1 MRDIVQRHIPMLSL
15 DSKIPGPTVWLT
27 GCIHGDEPG
36 GTAIIH
42 DVMMQVKKLGLRC
55 GVLHALPLINSM
67 GFENVSR
74 YINADREDLNRCFPG
89 DADGSM
95 GEQIAHRLF
104 TLIEKSQPSLVVDL
118 HNDWIQSVPYLL
130 LEHDSLYQHS
140 QIKKRTHN
148 IARLT
153 KSILVKESSLD
164 GDNTRTLTAAA
175 AAAGIPAFTIEAGG
189 ACGVV
194 EQGVHA
200 GGASILQI
208 LAGLEML
215 ATNVESVNSNY
226 GDTIFQ
232 YTNLPVCR
240 TSGLVRFEV
249 QPGNRV
255 KPKMVVARVYS
266 ALGSCEEVLRANH
279 HGLVLG
285 LSDHARV
292 VPGSEI
298 IAIAE
303 SKPI

>member
-1 MRDIVQRHIPMLSL
+1 MRDIVQRHIPLMTL
-15 DSKIPGPTVWLT
+15 DSKTPGPIVWLT
-27 GCIHGDEPG
+27 ACIHGDEPG

-42 DVMMQVKKLGLRC
+42 DVMARVRKLGLRC
-55 GVLHALPLINSM
+55 GAIHALPLINSM

-74 YINADREDLNRCFPG
+74 FINADHEDLNRCFPG

-104 TLIEKSQPSLVVDL
+104 NLIRKSQPSLVVDL

-130 LEHDSLYQHS
+130 LEHPSLYRNAD
-140 QIKKRTHN
+140 IEARTQK
-148 IARLT
+148 IALLT
-153 KSILVKESSLD
+153 ESLLVQERTADS
-164 GDNTRTLTAAA
+164 DNTRTLTAAA
-175 AAAGIPAFTIEAGG
+175 VAAGIPAFTIEAGG

-194 EQGVHA
+194 ERGVQA
-200 GGASILQI
+200 GTAALLSALNK
-208 LAGLEML
+208 LDMV
-215 ATNVESVNSNY
+215 ATSEHSECATY
-226 GDTIFQ
+226 GDMIYQ

-240 TSGLVRFEV
+240 SSGLVRFSV
-249 QPGNRV
+249 QPGDYV
-255 KPKMVVARVYS
+255 EPQQVIARVYS
-266 ALGSCEEVLRANH
+266 ALGSCEEVLRADH

-303 SKPI
+303 KR